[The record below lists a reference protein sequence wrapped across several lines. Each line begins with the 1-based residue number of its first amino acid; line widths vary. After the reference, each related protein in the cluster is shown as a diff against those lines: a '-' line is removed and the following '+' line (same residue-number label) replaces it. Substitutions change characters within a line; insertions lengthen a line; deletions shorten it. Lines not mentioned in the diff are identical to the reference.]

1 MSIIGLRRVKVHYL
15 FFNHYGHSD
24 SKWMDVMNFT
34 NKKLKRTLMSVW
46 KDLYFTYVIA
56 K

>member
-1 MSIIGLRRVKVHYL
+1 MSIIGLRRIKVHCL

-24 SKWMDVMNFT
+24 SKWKDVMNFT
-34 NKKLKRTLMSVW
+34 DKELKVTLMSVW
-46 KDLYFTYVIA
+46 KDLYFTYVTV